1 MQIQSNNHST
11 IELKQPTS
19 KPNEEATIKT
29 SSAEA
34 TKSNLSVYQQTK
46 KVQDIAILT
55 ASRNNSAADNPM
67 ALLFKTAIEEI
78 NKQLEPT
85 LGANATQSAYESNI
99 DVSPEATAD
108 RIIQGSTAFYQAFK
122 EQNSDLNEEESLNEF
137 LNVIGAGI
145 EKGFDQAKDIL
156 ESLSVLEGDIAT
168 NIDLT
173 FDFVQQGL
181 MSFKEQMLANLVDEK
196 TAIDQVEN
204 TNAKSLDPIEKT
216 RA

>member
-173 FDFVQQGL
+173 FDFVQHAAL
-181 MSFKEQMLANLVDEK
+181 LLSILL
-196 TAIDQVEN
+196 
-204 TNAKSLDPIEKT
+204 
-216 RA
+216 